1 MGGEK
6 GKIKV
11 QITNVRNDKRA
22 ITTDLAHINMIP
34 RRFYKRFYVNK
45 FEKLGRWEIFPE
57 KYNKRNWFKEKKV
70 KWIVL

>member
-34 RRFYKRFYVNK
+34 RRFVNK